1 MHRLLGQAALPPRLG
16 GNVNLQF
23 GAKVL
28 GSFWVRAKCAKCPV
42 SLTEA
47 KTQLNYKNI
56 SSFYGRKP
64 KNF

>member
-28 GSFWVRAKCAKCPV
+28 GSFWVRAK
-42 SLTEA
+42 
-47 KTQLNYKNI
+47 
-56 SSFYGRKP
+56 
-64 KNF
+64 